1 VSWSPGWYPDPQ
13 NTALLR
19 WWDGQT
25 WTEHAKPA
33 ATPAHVQAAP
43 VSTPAAWSAPT
54 APAARPAYMAT
65 ERADDPH
72 SVLAAELVQMRAE
85 RVALRRELVDERD
98 IIALQ
103 EVGIYRYSHPL
114 ADSPAYKA
122 RLESI
127 ESLIKDA
134 VRAGGAVKGAKRW
147 SINGSEKEGARMIAD
162 FSKLMLRAY
171 NNEAENAVRA
181 MKPYKLDT
189 SVERLVKTRATI
201 GKLGASMHI
210 EITEAYHNLRVAELE
225 LTADYLAKVAEEK
238 EKEREQRERLKEEE
252 AARRE
257 FEREKAR
264 LEKERSHYAS
274 ALATLRAD
282 PSANPEAI
290 ARAEAGVAAADQ
302 AIQGVVDRAA
312 NVRAGY
318 VYVISNIG
326 AFGAGVVKIGMT
338 RRLEPL
344 DRVRELGG
352 ASVPFRFDVHAL
364 VFSEDAVTLETEL
377 HHAFASRR
385 VNMINAHREF
395 FYVTPLDVKT
405 VLHRFRGDLLN
416 YTDIPEALEWRQSE
430 NLRTTPSAA
439 SSLEH
444 TEPDLLDD

>member
-1 VSWSPGWYPDPQ
+1 
-13 NTALLR
+13 
-19 WWDGQT
+19 
-25 WTEHAKPA
+25 
-33 ATPAHVQAAP
+33 
-43 VSTPAAWSAPT
+43 
-54 APAARPAYMAT
+54 
-65 ERADDPH
+65 
-72 SVLAAELVQMRAE
+72 MRAE
-85 RVALRRELVDERD
+85 RAALQREIVDERD

-122 RLESI
+122 RLESV
-127 ESLIKDA
+127 EGLLKDA

-147 SINGSEKEGARMIAD
+147 MINGSEQEGARMIGD

-181 MKPYKLDT
+181 MKPYKLDA
-189 SVERLVKTRATI
+189 SVQRLVKTRATI

-210 EITEAYHNLRVAELE
+210 EITEAYHKLRVAELE

-238 EKEREQRERLKEEE
+238 ENEREQRERLREEE

-257 FEREKAR
+257 LEREKVR
-264 LEKERSHYAS
+264 LEKERAHYAS
-274 ALATLRAD
+274 ALAVLRAD
-282 PSANPEAI
+282 ASANPDAI

-302 AIQGVVDRAA
+302 AIQGVVERAA

-326 AFGAGVVKIGMT
+326 AFGEGVVKIGMT

-352 ASVPFRFDVHAL
+352 ASVPFRFDLHAL
-364 VFSEDAVTLETEL
+364 VFSEDAVSLETDL

-385 VNMINAHREF
+385 VNMVNGHREF
-395 FYVTPLDVKT
+395 FYVTPLEVKA
-405 VLHRFRGDLLN
+405 VLHKFRGDLLN
-416 YTDIPEALEWRQSE
+416 YTDVPEALEWRQSE
-430 NLRTTPSAA
+430 NLRTAQSAA
-439 SSLEH
+439 SDVDAV
-444 TEPDLLDD
+444 EPDLLDD

>member
-1 VSWSPGWYPDPQ
+1 M
-13 NTALLR
+13 
-19 WWDGQT
+19 
-25 WTEHAKPA
+25 
-33 ATPAHVQAAP
+33 AP
-43 VSTPAAWSAPT
+43 
-54 APAARPAYMAT
+54 

-72 SVLAAELVQMRAE
+72 AALSAELVQLRAE
-85 RVALRRELVDERD
+85 LAALKREIVDERD
-98 IIALQ
+98 VIALQ

-127 ESLIKDA
+127 EGLIKDA

-147 SINGSEKEGARMIAD
+147 TINGSEQEGARMIAD

-171 NNEAENAVRA
+171 NNEAENAVRV
-181 MKPYKLDT
+181 MKPYKLDA
-189 SVERLVKTRATI
+189 SVQRLVKTRATI

-238 EKEREQRERLKEEE
+238 ENEREQRERLKEEE

-257 FEREKAR
+257 FEREKVR
-264 LEKERSHYAS
+264 LEKEKSHFAS
-274 ALATLRAD
+274 ALAALRAD
-282 PSANPEAI
+282 SSASPDAI

-302 AIQGVVDRAA
+302 AIQGIVERAA

-326 AFGAGVVKIGMT
+326 AFGEEVVKIGMT

-352 ASVPFRFDVHAL
+352 ASVPFRFDLHAL
-364 VFSEDAVTLETEL
+364 VFSEDAVSLETDL

-395 FYVTPLDVKT
+395 FYVKPLAVKE
-405 VLHRFRGDLLN
+405 VLHKFRGDLLN
-416 YTDIPEALEWRQSE
+416 FTDVPEALEWRQSE
-430 NLRTTPSAA
+430 NLRAAQTPVS
-439 SSLEH
+439 EV
-444 TEPDLLDD
+444 EEIDPDLIED

>member
-1 VSWSPGWYPDPQ
+1 MSWSPGWYPDPQ
-13 NTALLR
+13 NAALVR
-19 WWDGQT
+19 WWDGQA
-25 WTEHAKPA
+25 WTAHAKPA
-33 ATPAHVQAAP
+33 APPAAAVPPP
-43 VSTPAAWSAPT
+43 VPASAAWPPTPAAMPPRQAG
-54 APAARPAYMAT
+54 
-65 ERADDPH
+65 ADRSEDPH
-72 SVLAAELVQMRAE
+72 AALAAELVRMRAE
-85 RVALRRELVDERD
+85 RAALQREIVDDRD
-98 IIALQ
+98 VIALQ

-127 ESLIKDA
+127 EGLIKDA

-147 SINGSEKEGARMIAD
+147 TINGSEQEGARMIAD

-181 MKPYKLDT
+181 MKPYKLDAA
-189 SVERLVKTRATI
+189 VQRLVKTRATI

-210 EITEAYHNLRVAELE
+210 EITEAYHKLRTAELE

-238 EKEREQRERLKEEE
+238 ENEREQRERLKEEE

-264 LEKERSHYAS
+264 LEKEKAHYAA
-274 ALATLRAD
+274 ALTALRAD
-282 PSANPEAI
+282 PSANPDAI
-290 ARAEAGVAAADQ
+290 ARAEAGIASADQ
-302 AIQGVVDRAA
+302 AIQGVVERAA

-326 AFGAGVVKIGMT
+326 AFGDGVVKIGMT

-364 VFSEDAVTLETEL
+364 VFSDDAVALETAL
-377 HHAFASRR
+377 HHAFAARR

-395 FYVTPLDVKT
+395 FYVTPLEVKA
-405 VLHRFRGDLLN
+405 VLHQFRGDLLN
-416 YTDIPEALEWRQSE
+416 FTDVPEALEWRQSE
-430 NLRTTPSAA
+430 NLRSASSAA
-439 SSLEH
+439 SEVEPV
-444 TEPDLLDD
+444 EPDLLDD